1 MALTDEQIERYARH
15 IILKEVGAKGQKK
28 LLNAKV
34 LIIGAGGL
42 GAPAAMYLAAA
53 GVGTIGIADADEV
66 DLSNLQRQI
75 IHQTADVGKAKVQ
88 SAKETINAMNPDVT
102 VNTYREF
109 ITSDNIMDI
118 IKDYD
123 FVIDGTDNF
132 PAKFLINDACVMA
145 KKPFSHAGIIR
156 FKGQLMTYVPGEGPC
171 YRCVFKNPPPKDA
184 VPTCK
189 QAGVI
194 GAMGG
199 VIGSL
204 QAMEAI
210 KYILGVGDL
219 LTGHLLTYNKSD
231 FDTILEYAKKNL
243 PEEACGLIGGTIENG
258 DKHIKKIYLLTN
270 IDHSNEHFSMD
281 PKEQLAAVKD
291 MRANGL
297 VPLGNWHSHPESPS
311 RPSDE
316 DKRLAYDSKASYM
329 ILSLMNIDEPVLNS
343 FHIEGNVSNKEDL
356 RII

>member
-1 MALTDEQIERYARH
+1 MAFTDEQLERYSRH

-75 IHQTADVGKAKVQ
+75 IHTTQDVGKAKVL
-88 SAKETINAMNPDVT
+88 SAKETMEAINPDVK
-102 VNTYREF
+102 VNTYRTF
-109 ITSDNIMDI
+109 IDSENIMDI

-132 PAKFLINDACVMA
+132 PAKFLINDA
-145 KKPFSHAGIIR
+145 
-156 FKGQLMTYVPGEGPC
+156 
-171 YRCVFKNPPPKDA
+171 CVFKNPPPKDA

-210 KYILGVGDL
+210 KYILGVGEL
-219 LTGHLLTYNKSD
+219 LTGYLLTYDALKME
-231 FDTILEYAKKNL
+231 FRKVKLPQDTKGCAV
-243 PEEACGLIGGTIENG
+243 CGEHPTITELI
-258 DKHIKKIYLLTN
+258 DY
-270 IDHSNEHFSMD
+270 
-281 PKEQLAAVKD
+281 EQAECDGVHL
-291 MRANGL
+291 
-297 VPLGNWHSHPESPS
+297 
-311 RPSDE
+311 
-316 DKRLAYDSKASYM
+316 
-329 ILSLMNIDEPVLNS
+329 
-343 FHIEGNVSNKEDL
+343 
-356 RII
+356 

>member
-1 MALTDEQIERYARH
+1 MAFSNEQLERYSRH
-15 IILKEVGAKGQKK
+15 IILKEIGVKGQKK
-28 LLNAKV
+28 LLNARV

-75 IHQTADVGKAKVQ
+75 IHATEDVGKPKVQ
-88 SAKETINAMNPDVT
+88 SAKETMNKMNPDVT
-102 VNTYREF
+102 VNTYHEF
-109 ITSDNIMDI
+109 VSSENITELIGG
-118 IKDYD
+118 YD
-123 FVIDGTDNF
+123 FIIDGTDNF

-204 QAMEAI
+204 QAMEAV
-210 KYILGVGDL
+210 KYITGTGEL
-219 LTGHLLTYNKSD
+219 LTGHLLT
-231 FDTILEYAKKNL
+231 FDAIKMEFRKIKLPKPDGKCAVCGENPTITELVDY
-243 PEEACGLIGGTIENG
+243 
-258 DKHIKKIYLLTN
+258 
-270 IDHSNEHFSMD
+270 
-281 PKEQLAAVKD
+281 EQTECDGV
-291 MRANGL
+291 
-297 VPLGNWHSHPESPS
+297 
-311 RPSDE
+311 
-316 DKRLAYDSKASYM
+316 
-329 ILSLMNIDEPVLNS
+329 
-343 FHIEGNVSNKEDL
+343 
-356 RII
+356 

>member
-1 MALTDEQIERYARH
+1 MAFTNEQLERYSRH
-15 IILKEVGAKGQKK
+15 IILKEIGVKGQKK

-42 GAPAAMYLAAA
+42 GAPVAMYLAAA

-75 IHQTADVGKAKVQ
+75 IHATKDVGKPKVE
-88 SAKETINAMNPDVT
+88 SAKETMEAMNPDVK
-102 VNTYREF
+102 VITYHTF
-109 ITSDNIMDI
+109 VTSENI
-118 IKDYD
+118 
-123 FVIDGTDNF
+123 
-132 PAKFLINDACVMA
+132 MA

-189 QAGVI
+189 QAGVV

-210 KYILGVGDL
+210 KYIVGVGDL
-219 LTGHLLTYNKSD
+219 LTGYLLTYDALTMD
-231 FDTILEYAKKNL
+231 FRKVKLPHNTDNCPVCGKHPTITKLIDYEQA
-243 PEEACGLIGGTIENG
+243 ECDGVGL
-258 DKHIKKIYLLTN
+258 
-270 IDHSNEHFSMD
+270 
-281 PKEQLAAVKD
+281 
-291 MRANGL
+291 
-297 VPLGNWHSHPESPS
+297 
-311 RPSDE
+311 
-316 DKRLAYDSKASYM
+316 
-329 ILSLMNIDEPVLNS
+329 
-343 FHIEGNVSNKEDL
+343 
-356 RII
+356 

>member
-1 MALTDEQIERYARH
+1 MAFTNEQMERYSRH
-15 IILKEVGAKGQKK
+15 IILQEVGVKGQKK
-28 LLNAKV
+28 LLNSKV

-75 IHQTADVGKAKVQ
+75 IHGTSDVGKAKVK
-88 SAKETINAMNPDVT
+88 SAKETMNEMNPDVT
-102 VNTYREF
+102 VNTYRTF
-109 ITSDNIMDI
+109 VTSENIMELI
-118 IKDYD
+118 ADYD
-123 FVIDGTDNF
+123 FIIDGTDNF

-156 FKGQLMTYVPGEGPC
+156 FQGQLMTYVPGEGPC

-204 QAMEAI
+204 QAMDAV
-210 KYILGVGDL
+210 KYILGVGEL
-219 LTGHLLTYNKSD
+219 LTGKLLTYDALKMEFRTVKLPKHVPD
-231 FDTILEYAKKNL
+231 CGVCGDHPTITE
-243 PEEACGLIGGTIENG
+243 LI
-258 DKHIKKIYLLTN
+258 DY
-270 IDHSNEHFSMD
+270 
-281 PKEQLAAVKD
+281 EQAECDGK
-291 MRANGL
+291 
-297 VPLGNWHSHPESPS
+297 
-311 RPSDE
+311 
-316 DKRLAYDSKASYM
+316 
-329 ILSLMNIDEPVLNS
+329 
-343 FHIEGNVSNKEDL
+343 
-356 RII
+356 